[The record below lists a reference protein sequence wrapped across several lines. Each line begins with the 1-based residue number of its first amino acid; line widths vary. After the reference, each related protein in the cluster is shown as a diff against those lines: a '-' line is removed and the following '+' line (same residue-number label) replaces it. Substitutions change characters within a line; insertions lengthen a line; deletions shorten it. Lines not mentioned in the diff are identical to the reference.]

1 MNNKLIAYRK
11 MLKINQAEMANVVN
25 VSSTSYN
32 RKEVGKIDFTQSEM
46 INIVNFF
53 KKYIPDL
60 TMDDIFFD
68 KELSKLLS
76 CKLSGQATKQ

>member
-60 TMDDIFFD
+60 TMDDIFF
-68 KELSKLLS
+68 
-76 CKLSGQATKQ
+76 